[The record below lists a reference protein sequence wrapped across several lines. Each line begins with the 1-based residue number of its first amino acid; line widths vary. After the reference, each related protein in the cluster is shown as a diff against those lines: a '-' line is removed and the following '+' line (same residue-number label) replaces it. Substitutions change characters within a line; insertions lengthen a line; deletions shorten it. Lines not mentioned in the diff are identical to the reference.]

1 MRLINKMENYVMKY
15 EFLLFDADHTLFD
28 FNKSEYLALKS
39 ALEACGCPSGDDV
52 IERYS
57 EINVRYWKMLERGEI
72 DKISL
77 KLARFVEFGREYGFE
92 DKAVALSDLYMENLA
107 KESHLFDGALEMI
120 AKLAQNHRLFIIT
133 NGVKST
139 QDGRFSV
146 SPITKYF
153 EKIFISE
160 LIGAEKP
167 SRDFFLA
174 VENGIEGFDKSRAIV
189 IGDSLSSDIKGAINS
204 GLDCIWFNPSEK
216 EAPEGWNIT
225 YTACSFDEILNI
237 LDN

>member
-1 MRLINKMENYVMKY
+1 MKY
-15 EFLLFDADHTLFD
+15 SFLLFDADHTLFD

-39 ALEACGCPSGDDV
+39 ALEQLGCPSTDAH

-57 EINVRYWKMLERGEI
+57 DINVKYWKMLERGEI

-77 KLARFVEFGREYGFE
+77 KLARFVEFGKEFGFE
-92 DKAVALSDLYMENLA
+92 DKAEALSDLYMENLA
-107 KESHLFDGALEMI
+107 HESHLFDGALELVE
-120 AKLAQNHRLFIIT
+120 KLSESYRLFIIT

-160 LIGAEKP
+160 VVGAEKP
-167 SRDFFLA
+167 SVEFFDA
-174 VENGIEGFDKSRAIV
+174 VANGIEGFERERAIV

-204 GLDCIWFNPSEK
+204 KIDCIWYNPMKKS
-216 EAPEGWNIT
+216 APEGWDIT
-225 YTACSFDEILNI
+225 YTVSNFDEILDI
-237 LDN
+237 LK

>member
-1 MRLINKMENYVMKY
+1 MKY
-15 EFLLFDADHTLFD
+15 SFLLFDADHTLFD

-39 ALEACGCPSGDDV
+39 ALEELGCPSTDAH

-57 EINVRYWKMLERGEI
+57 DINVKYWKMLERGEI

-77 KLARFVEFGREYGFE
+77 KLARFVEFGREFGFE
-92 DKAVALSDLYMENLA
+92 DKAEALSDLYMENLA
-107 KESHLFDGALEMI
+107 HESHLFDGALELVE
-120 AKLAQNHRLFIIT
+120 KLSESYRLFIIT

-139 QDGRFSV
+139 QDGRFGV

-160 LIGAEKP
+160 VVGAEKP
-167 SRDFFLA
+167 SIEFFDA
-174 VENGIEGFDKSRAIV
+174 VANGIEGFDKSRALV

-204 GLDCIWFNPSEK
+204 KIDCIWYNPMKKS
-216 EAPEGWNIT
+216 APEGWDIT
-225 YTACSFDEILNI
+225 YTVSNFDEILDI
-237 LDN
+237 LK

>member
-1 MRLINKMENYVMKY
+1 MKY
-15 EFLLFDADHTLFD
+15 TFLLFDADHTLFD

-39 ALEACGCPSGDDV
+39 ALEELGCPSTDFH

-57 EINVRYWKMLERGEI
+57 DINIKYWKMLERREI
-72 DKISL
+72 DKTTL
-77 KLARFVEFGREYGFE
+77 KLARFIEFGKEFGFE
-92 DKAVALSDLYMENLA
+92 DKAEALSDLYMENLA
-107 KESHLFDGALEMI
+107 HESHLFDGALELVE
-120 AKLAQNHRLFIIT
+120 KLSEGYRLFIIT

-160 LIGAEKP
+160 LVGAEKP
-167 SRDFFLA
+167 SLEFFDA
-174 VENGIEGFDKSRAIV
+174 VANGIAGFDKSRALV

-204 GLDCIWFNPSEK
+204 KIDCIWYNPMKKS
-216 EAPEGWNIT
+216 APEGWDIT
-225 YTACSFDEILNI
+225 YTVSNFDEILDI
-237 LDN
+237 LK

>member
-1 MRLINKMENYVMKY
+1 MKY
-15 EFLLFDADHTLFD
+15 SFLLFDADHTLFD

-39 ALEACGCPSGDDV
+39 ALEELGCPSTDAH

-57 EINVRYWKMLERGEI
+57 DINVKYWKMLERGEI

-77 KLARFVEFGREYGFE
+77 KLARFVEFGREFGFE
-92 DKAVALSDLYMENLA
+92 DKAEALSDLYMENLA
-107 KESHLFDGALEMI
+107 HESHLFDGALELVE
-120 AKLAQNHRLFIIT
+120 KLSESYRLFIIT

-139 QDGRFSV
+139 QDGRFGV

-160 LIGAEKP
+160 VVGAEKP
-167 SRDFFLA
+167 SIEFFDA
-174 VENGIEGFDKSRAIV
+174 VANGIEGFEKSRALV

-204 GLDCIWFNPSEK
+204 KIDCIWYNPMKKS
-216 EAPEGWNIT
+216 APEGWDIT
-225 YTACSFDEILNI
+225 YTVSNFDEILDI
-237 LDN
+237 LK

>member
-1 MRLINKMENYVMKY
+1 MKY
-15 EFLLFDADHTLFD
+15 SFLLFDADHTLFD

-39 ALEACGCPSGDDV
+39 ALEQLGCPSTDAH

-57 EINVRYWKMLERGEI
+57 DINVKYWKMLERGEI

-77 KLARFVEFGREYGFE
+77 KLARFVEFGKEFGFE
-92 DKAVALSDLYMENLA
+92 NKAEALSDLYMENLA
-107 KESHLFDGALEMI
+107 HESHLFDGAVELVE
-120 AKLAQNHRLFIIT
+120 KLSKSYRLFIIT

-139 QDGRFSV
+139 QDGRFGV

-160 LIGAEKP
+160 VVGAEKP
-167 SRDFFLA
+167 SIEFFDA
-174 VENGIEGFDKSRAIV
+174 VANGIEGFERERALV

-204 GLDCIWFNPSEK
+204 KIDCIWYNPMKKS
-216 EAPEGWNIT
+216 APEGWDIT
-225 YTACSFDEILNI
+225 YTVSNFNEILDI
-237 LDN
+237 LK

>member
-1 MRLINKMENYVMKY
+1 MKY
-15 EFLLFDADHTLFD
+15 SFLLFDADHTLFD

-39 ALEACGCPSGDDV
+39 ALEELGCPSTDAH

-57 EINVRYWKMLERGEI
+57 DINVKYWKMLERGEI

-77 KLARFVEFGREYGFE
+77 KLARFVEFGREFGFE
-92 DKAVALSDLYMENLA
+92 DKAEALSDLYMENLA
-107 KESHLFDGALEMI
+107 HESHLFDGALELVE
-120 AKLAQNHRLFIIT
+120 KLSKSYRLFIIT

-139 QDGRFSV
+139 QDGRFGV

-160 LIGAEKP
+160 VVGAEKP
-167 SRDFFLA
+167 SIEFFDA
-174 VENGIEGFDKSRAIV
+174 VANGIEGFDKSRALV

-204 GLDCIWFNPSEK
+204 KIDCIWYNPMKKS
-216 EAPEGWNIT
+216 APEGWDIT
-225 YTACSFDEILNI
+225 YTVSNFDEILDI
-237 LDN
+237 LK

>member
-1 MRLINKMENYVMKY
+1 MKY
-15 EFLLFDADHTLFD
+15 SFLLFDADHTLFD

-39 ALEACGCPSGDDV
+39 ALEELGCPSTDAH

-57 EINVRYWKMLERGEI
+57 DINVKYWKMLERGEI

-77 KLARFVEFGREYGFE
+77 KLARFVEFGREFGFE
-92 DKAVALSDLYMENLA
+92 DKAEALSDLYMENLA
-107 KESHLFDGALEMI
+107 HESHLFDGALELV
-120 AKLAQNHRLFIIT
+120 AKLSESYRLFIIT

-139 QDGRFSV
+139 QDGRFGV

-160 LIGAEKP
+160 VVGAEKP
-167 SRDFFLA
+167 SIEFFDA
-174 VENGIEGFDKSRAIV
+174 VADGIEGFDKSRALV

-204 GLDCIWFNPSEK
+204 KIDCIWYNPMKKS
-216 EAPEGWNIT
+216 APECWDIT
-225 YTACSFDEILNI
+225 YTVSNFDEILDI
-237 LDN
+237 LK

>member
-1 MRLINKMENYVMKY
+1 MKY
-15 EFLLFDADHTLFD
+15 SFLLFDADHTLFD

-39 ALEACGCPSGDDV
+39 ALEELGCPSTDAH

-57 EINVRYWKMLERGEI
+57 DINVKYWKMLERGEI

-77 KLARFVEFGREYGFE
+77 KLARFVEFGREFGFE
-92 DKAVALSDLYMENLA
+92 DKAEDLSDLYMENLA
-107 KESHLFDGALEMI
+107 HESHLFDGALELV
-120 AKLAQNHRLFIIT
+120 AKLSESYRLFIIT

-139 QDGRFSV
+139 QDGRFGV

-160 LIGAEKP
+160 VVGAEKP
-167 SRDFFLA
+167 SIEFFDA
-174 VENGIEGFDKSRAIV
+174 VANGIEGFDKSRALV

-204 GLDCIWFNPSEK
+204 KIDCIWYNPMKKS
-216 EAPEGWNIT
+216 APEGWDIT
-225 YTACSFDEILNI
+225 YTVSNFDEILDI
-237 LDN
+237 LK

>member
-1 MRLINKMENYVMKY
+1 MKY

-28 FNKSEYLALKS
+28 FIKSEYLALKS
-39 ALEACGCPSGDDV
+39 ALETLGCPNDDSV

-57 EINVRYWKMLERGEI
+57 VINVKYWKMLERGEI

-92 DKAVALSDLYMENLA
+92 DKAEALSDLYMENLA
-107 KESHLFDGALEMI
+107 HESHLFDGAPEMI
-120 AKLAQNHRLFIIT
+120 ERLSKKYRLFIIT

-167 SRDFFLA
+167 SKVFFDA
-174 VENGIEGFDKSRAIV
+174 VEASIEGYERSRALV
-189 IGDSLSSDIKGAINS
+189 IGDSLSSDIKGPINAGIDS
-204 GLDCIWFNPSEK
+204 CWFNPHSK
-216 EAPEGWNIT
+216 EAPKDWNIT
-225 YTACSFDEILNI
+225 YTVKSFDEILDL

>member
-1 MRLINKMENYVMKY
+1 MKY
-15 EFLLFDADHTLFD
+15 SFLLFDADHTLFD

-39 ALEACGCPSGDDV
+39 ALEELGCPSTDAH

-57 EINVRYWKMLERGEI
+57 DINVKYWKMLERGEI

-77 KLARFVEFGREYGFE
+77 KLARFVEFGREFGFE
-92 DKAVALSDLYMENLA
+92 DKAEALSDLYMENLA
-107 KESHLFDGALEMI
+107 HESHLFNGALELV
-120 AKLAQNHRLFIIT
+120 AKLSESYRLFIIT

-139 QDGRFSV
+139 QDGRFGV

-160 LIGAEKP
+160 VVGAEKP
-167 SRDFFLA
+167 SIEFFDA
-174 VENGIEGFDKSRAIV
+174 VANGIEGFDKSRALV

-204 GLDCIWFNPSEK
+204 KIDCIWYNPMKKS
-216 EAPEGWNIT
+216 APEGWDIT
-225 YTACSFDEILNI
+225 YTVSNFDEILDI
-237 LDN
+237 LK